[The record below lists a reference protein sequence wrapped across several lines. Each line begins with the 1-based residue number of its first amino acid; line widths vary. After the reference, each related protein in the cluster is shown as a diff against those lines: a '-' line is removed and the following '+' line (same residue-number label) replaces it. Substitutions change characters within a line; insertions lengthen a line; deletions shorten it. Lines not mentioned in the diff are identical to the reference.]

1 LENKKNENDQKKV
14 DEFLENFLKNSAE
27 KISDRENSENF
38 LPEISVDQLILK
50 TENLTENSESKNYL
64 KKIFKI

>member
-1 LENKKNENDQKKV
+1 MENKKNENDQKKV